1 MYTITVCPDCEH
13 VNTTKDHPE
22 RTGCD
27 RCGKTHKF
35 SNLRHY
41 HQTES
46 REEAAH
52 IRGMVA
58 AKLQGHEDIYKRAVE
73 NGLYEADEMN
83 LFDEDEYLEARGANP
98 DEVAEKGEE
107 ATRSGPSKSQ
117 REAMEDAITEQESPT
132 EDDVLDYAEEWGVD
146 RQKARKLLDK
156 MRRAGDVVADGDGGL
171 KML

>member
-22 RTGCD
+22 RTSCD
-27 RCGKTHKF
+27 RCGKSHKF
-35 SNLRHY
+35 RNLRHY
-41 HQTES
+41 HQTDS

-58 AKLQGHEDIYKRAVE
+58 AKLQGHEDIFERAVE

-83 LFDEDEYLEARGANP
+83 LFDEDEYLKARGANP
-98 DEVAEKGEE
+98 AEVAEAGES
-107 ATRSGPSKSQ
+107 ATQSGPSKSQ
-117 REAMEDAITEQESPT
+117 REAMEDAITEQEAPT
-132 EDDVLDYAEEWGVD
+132 EEDVLDYAEEWGVD
-146 RQKARKLLDK
+146 REKASRLLEK
-156 MRRAGDVVADGDGGL
+156 MRRSGTIVESNDGVL